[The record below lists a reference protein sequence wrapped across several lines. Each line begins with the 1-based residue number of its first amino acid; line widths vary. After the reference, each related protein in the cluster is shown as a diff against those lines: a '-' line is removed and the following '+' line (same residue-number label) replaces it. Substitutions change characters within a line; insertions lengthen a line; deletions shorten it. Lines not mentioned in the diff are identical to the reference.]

1 MMSQTP
7 LCRTHVLLEVLGETV
22 AWSQGRTCDKGRSL
36 STRSEAIAV
45 GAA

>member
-7 LCRTHVLLEVLGETV
+7 LCRTHVLLAVLGETV
-22 AWSQGRTCDKGRSL
+22 AWSQGRTCDEGRGL
-36 STRSEAIAV
+36 SIRSQAIAV